1 MKILVIDVGG
11 TRVKL
16 LATGQTEPRKIPS
29 GPDLTA
35 QEMVEAVKG
44 ATGDWEYDHI
54 SIGYP
59 GFVIRGR
66 PVCDPA
72 NLGEGWV
79 GFDFEK
85 AFGKP
90 VKVLNDAAMQAL
102 GSYNGGTMLFLG
114 LGTGLGSALI
124 LDGQMEP
131 MELAHLPYRKG
142 RTFEDYLGLRG
153 LHRMGKKKWIEHVEA
168 VVERLRSILEVNDVV
183 LGGGNAKL
191 LKEMPP
197 GARAGDNA
205 NAFLGGYRMWEK

>member
-1 MKILVIDVGG
+1 MRILVIDVGG

-16 LATGQTEPRKIPS
+16 SATGQSEPRKIPS

-66 PVCDPA
+66 PVCEPA

-102 GSYNGGTMLFLG
+102 GSYNGGKMLFLG

-168 VVERLRSILEVNDVV
+168 VVERLRAILDVDDVV

-205 NAFLGGYRMWEK
+205 NAFIGGYRMWEK

>member
-44 ATGDWEYDHI
+44 ATGDWEHDHV

-102 GSYNGGTMLFLG
+102 GSYNGGKMLFLG

-168 VVERLRSILEVNDVV
+168 VVERLRSILEVDDVV